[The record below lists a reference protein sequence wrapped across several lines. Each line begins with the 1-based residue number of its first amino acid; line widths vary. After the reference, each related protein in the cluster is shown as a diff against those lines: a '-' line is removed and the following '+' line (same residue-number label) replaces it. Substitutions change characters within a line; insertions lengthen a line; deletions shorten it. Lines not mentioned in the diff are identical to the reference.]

1 MSFALI
7 KSWFKTNAVKILL
20 LLLLFV
26 VIVLI
31 ALTFWLKIR
40 GFKIT
45 DLLLRLQ
52 VANAKNEVSHLQT
65 KKAVLE
71 TKETIKIEDIK
82 KIEKE
87 IKEETKK
94 VEVGKMKIEGMTDDE
109 IAARFTELG
118 F

>member
-1 MSFALI
+1 MNFQLI
-7 KSWFKTNAVKILL
+7 KSWFKTNIVKILL
-20 LLLLFV
+20 LLLLIV
-26 VIVLI
+26 VLILI
-31 ALTFWLKIR
+31 ALTFWFKIR

-52 VANAKNEVSHLQT
+52 VANAKNEINHLQT

-71 TKETIKIEDIK
+71 TKETIKIKDII

-87 IKEETKK
+87 IKEEMKK
-94 VEVGKMKIEGMTDDE
+94 VEAGKMKIEGMTDDE
-109 IAARFTELG
+109 IVDRFIELG

>member
-1 MSFALI
+1 MSWQLI
-7 KSWFKTNAVKILL
+7 KSWFKTNVVKILL

-26 VIVLI
+26 VLVLI
-31 ALTFWLKIR
+31 ALTFWLKVR

-52 VANAKNEVSHLQT
+52 VANAKNEVNHLQT

-71 TKETIKIEDIK
+71 SKETIKIEDIK
-82 KIEKE
+82 EIEKE
-87 IKEETKK
+87 LKEEKK
-94 VEVGKMKIEGMTDDE
+94 KIEAGKMKIEGMNDDE
-109 IAARFTELG
+109 ILARFNELG